1 MIESLLCNS
10 CGAPLEVPDSAN
22 FIKCNHCD
30 TQLAIRRDNSVTFTE
45 TIDRLAKSTE
55 ALHEEVKQLSA
66 QQAIADLDR
75 QWQIERENFYVKGE
89 NGSRHLPS
97 EGGAVVGGVIA
108 AVFGVFWTFMTISM
122 GAPGFFPLFGILFI
136 GMGIFG
142 AIHTSQKAG
151 DYKAAESRYRRE
163 RSRLQN
169 GKPNVF

>member
-55 ALHEEVKQLSA
+55 ALQEEVKQLSA

-75 QWQIERENFYVKGE
+75 QWQIEREGFYINGE

-97 EGGAVVGGVIA
+97 EGASVVGGIIA
-108 AVFGVFWTFMTISM
+108 VGFGIFWTMGTLSA
-122 GAPGFFPLFGILFI
+122 GAPGFFPLFGLLFI
-136 GMGIFG
+136 GFGIFG
-142 AIHTSQKAG
+142 AIHGHQKAG
-151 DYKAAESRYRRE
+151 DYKAAEARYRRE
-163 RSRLQN
+163 RSRLRK
-169 GKPNVF
+169 GRPNLP

>member
-1 MIESLLCNS
+1 
-10 CGAPLEVPDSAN
+10 
-22 FIKCNHCD
+22 
-30 TQLAIRRDNSVTFTE
+30 
-45 TIDRLAKSTE
+45 
-55 ALHEEVKQLSA
+55 
-66 QQAIADLDR
+66 
-75 QWQIERENFYVKGE
+75 
-89 NGSRHLPS
+89 
-97 EGGAVVGGVIA
+97 VVGGVIA